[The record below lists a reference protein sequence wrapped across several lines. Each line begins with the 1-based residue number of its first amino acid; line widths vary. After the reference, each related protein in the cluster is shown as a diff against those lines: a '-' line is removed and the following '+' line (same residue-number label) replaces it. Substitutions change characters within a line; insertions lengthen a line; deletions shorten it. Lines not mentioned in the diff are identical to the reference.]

1 MPNAKTKLVSKLEQF
16 CKEKGIHGKGP
27 LSVVLVLTRH
37 AAPRDIPLKPS
48 DFLTKRG
55 GQVAGLSGQNVQTI
69 LTDHGISR
77 ILSEE
82 GGRTSRGSIDRMQAY
97 VALLNQLHA
106 DGLLNFKTIEDWW
119 IQRVKEHFAA
129 KPLRLRMDATKSLR
143 AIVAELIEAAFERQR
158 ECPGTMVAG
167 AVMQHL
173 VGAKLTVVLPHHPIS
188 HEGFSV
194 ADAPGKRKGDFI
206 INDTVIHVTTAP
218 AEALIRKCSDNLA
231 NNLRPLIIT
240 TESGVGG
247 AKALAKNDQISD
259 RIDILD
265 IEQFVATNVYE
276 WSAFTHANR
285 QASVNDLIN
294 AYNRIVE
301 DCETDHSLKIEIG

>member
-1 MPNAKTKLVSKLEQF
+1 MPMRKQRLESKLEKF
-16 CKEKGIHGKGP
+16 SEENGMHGKGP
-27 LSVVLVLTRH
+27 LSVALILTRR
-37 AAPRDIPLKPS
+37 AATRELPLKS
-48 DFLTKRG
+48 RDFLTPKG
-55 GQVAGLSGQNVQTI
+55 GQVAGLSGPNIQAI
-69 LTDHGISR
+69 LADHKISR

-82 GGRTSRGSIDRMQAY
+82 GGRTSRGSMSRMEAY
-97 VALLNQLHA
+97 IKLLNQLHA
-106 DGLLNFKTIEDWW
+106 ADILDFKAIEAWW

-129 KPLRLRMDATKSLR
+129 EPLRLRMDATKSLR

-173 VGAKLTVVLPHHPIS
+173 VGAKLNVVLPKVAIA

-231 NNLRPLIIT
+231 ENLRPLIIT

-247 AKALAKNDQISD
+247 AKALAKNAQIND

-276 WSAFTHANR
+276 WSAFNQTKR
-285 QASVNDLIN
+285 SASVHELVN
-294 AYNRIVE
+294 AYNRVIE
-301 DCETDHSLKIEIG
+301 SCETDHSLKIEIG